1 MTQRFLPLA
10 LSLLAAGALLAGC
23 ATAQPDAAVDDV
35 AGVVLGD
42 ALAEAGFDGS
52 EPRALVE
59 SLDALAVSDR
69 PANLIVSVT
78 PTELLPQPEEPG
90 ERRIPF
96 ADQPFYL
103 SVAPYLTQTHP
114 CTFHSL
120 TTCIGEQRNQPVEV
134 RVVDA
139 DSGTVYLEEARTT
152 ADNGFTGLWL
162 PRDVRVAVTMTIAG
176 KTGTVV
182 TATGPG
188 DPTCLTTLQLA

>member
-78 PTELLPQPEEPG
+78 PTELIVQPEQPG

-103 SVAPYLTQTHP
+103 SVAPYVTQTHP

>member
-1 MTQRFLPLA
+1 MTMRVLPIA
-10 LSLLAAGALLAGC
+10 LSLLAAGALLTGC
-23 ATAQPDAAVDDV
+23 AIAQPETAADEV

-59 SLDALAVSDR
+59 SLDALRVSDR

-78 PTELLPQPEEPG
+78 STELIVQPEEPG

-120 TTCIGEQRNQPVEV
+120 TTCIGEQRNQPVAV

-139 DSGTVYLEEARTT
+139 DTGTVYVEESRTT

-182 TATGPG
+182 TSTGLG
-188 DPTCLTTLQLA
+188 DPTCLTTLQLT